1 MKKHFLFLSALA
13 LFLSSC
19 EIFSSLSEKTGA
31 ISIKMPEGS
40 ERIAETYDVNE
51 ITSFT
56 AELYD
61 SGSSP
66 VAKVSSAPGKSI
78 TFESLT
84 PGSYAIVI
92 KAFISEECAGYAEK
106 SGIVVEAGATT
117 YETITLFKNIIK
129 NIESVE
135 IAKESFD
142 KITKNYTVGQTF
154 ALPDN
159 VSIIAHFI
167 HGYEKELEPNDY
179 EIYICNAEKYT
190 EETLVENQPLSENS
204 RFAVIGICTESGN
217 KYSAPVS
224 LVMNAEEPVVTW
236 TIPTVKDNTISF
248 TISASASGEISY
260 IWEKAK
266 TADMAGKTA
275 CTSEI
280 EIASDGTVSLPL
292 KDASGNY
299 IYYLCTVTNKNI
311 VVNGAT
317 TASRQTD
324 VFGGQIVSFDAR
336 YTGEYEVSGQL
347 DNITAFE
354 ITETYA
360 DGYVLN
366 IQSLPV
372 NYKLAYAENLSNP
385 EQLVGNIPLV
395 ITNLAAFDDD
405 GKNLTCTVTVPFK
418 YSFDE
423 DALDFVITA
432 DSKNV
437 EGGTVKIAQYTGT
450 VALSAYNNLPVY
462 RLYDNGI
469 YTDISNTVSYAWYAD
484 EELSTTIENGTIGN
498 LVENVTYYYCVQTI
512 TSNPDE
518 WYVPSAKYQKSITIE
533 TEPWVIEITKG
544 GSQVDGSSL
553 DSGTYTLSCTNSC
566 ANGSKKITFEGK
578 GESVTIEGNSLTI
591 KQQAD
596 NTTATITAYINGQS
610 AATKEY
616 TIPAEGT
623 YIVTFNTDGGSEVSS
638 QTVNYNGTVAIP
650 EEPTKAGYTFA
661 GWYTDAGCTTEY
673 NFATSVTGNITLYA
687 KWTVE
692 VITDWAALS
701 EKLSSAT
708 TDVGDIYVSGSFNV
722 DSAINFSGTVNIIPT
737 GSVTFTRSADC
748 KIFDIASGATLTFA
762 GTDSAPIVFDGNSI
776 SSKNPM
782 IYSSGTLTLEN
793 CTLQNAVNSSTGS
806 CGAVESSG
814 TTNIT
819 NCTFTSNT
827 GSYGGAVQIYSGTVN
842 ISSITCSRNSATS
855 GNDIYNH
862 NGTLNIGGTVS
873 SIDIYMN
880 NSWDAYSP
888 VLVPVKGIT
897 LADETYP
904 INVQMHSCS
913 EGTTVLTNTKMSVSE
928 FATAINCF
936 TLKNDGFVI
945 DSNGKAA
952 TTYTVTFNLNYAGSI
967 NTTQSVTSGNA
978 VSEPEVPT
986 RDGYTFGGWYTDEN
1000 CTAAYN
1006 FSTSVTADII
1016 LYAKWTEETASD
1028 TVYTDFATL
1037 KNAIGAV
1044 AAGSS
1049 GTFYVS
1055 GDIESTSTTIT
1066 VKGDITVVAQ
1076 EKCTITRLSTATGIA
1091 LFTVENGATLK
1102 LGGSESALLTLDG
1115 NKDIC
1120 YATYPLIESAGN
1132 LEIAENCTLQNNN
1145 NTGTSKLGGAIYEY
1159 CTSGE
1164 RPTLTISGGRI
1175 TGNSS
1180 SKGGGA
1186 IYILGGS
1193 SLTVNYVFSGGTIS
1207 SNSTTA
1213 NGGALYVKNASGTLS
1228 GTVFDSNTSTLSSVT
1243 SSSGGGAIYLTGS
1256 TTMTITGGSITN
1268 NTTNAAGGGIFVNS
1282 GTLTIT
1288 GTTVNINGN
1297 SCDTDLSKSACI
1309 YGSFTLNGTDCLST
1323 NNDIINGVLQ

>member
-1 MKKHFLFLSALA
+1 MKKVILFLSVMT

-66 VAKVSSAPGKSI
+66 VTKVSSTPGKSI

-92 KAFISEECAGYAEK
+92 KAFISAECAAYAEK

-135 IAKESFD
+135 IAKESLD

-204 RFAVIGICTESGN
+204 RFAVIGICTESGY

-224 LVMNAEEPVVTW
+224 LLMNAEEPVVSW
-236 TIPTVKDNTISF
+236 TIPTVNDNTISF

-260 IWEKAK
+260 TWEKAK

-324 VFGGQIVSFDAR
+324 IFGGQLKSFIAE
-336 YTGEYEVSGQL
+336 YTGEYEVPGQL
-347 DNITAFE
+347 DDITAFK

-360 DGYVLN
+360 DGSVSI
-366 IQSLPV
+366 IQSLSA
-372 NYKLAYAENLSNP
+372 NYKVSYDKNLSDT
-385 EQLVGNIPLV
+385 ERLVGNIPLV
-395 ITNLAAFDDD
+395 ITNIAALDEA
-405 GKNLTCTVTVPFK
+405 GENLTCTVTVPFK

-533 TEPWVIEITKG
+533 TEPWVIEITKD

-566 ANGSKKITFEGK
+566 ANGSEKITFEGK

-638 QTVNYNGTVAIP
+638 QTVNYNGTVATP

-708 TDVGDIYVSGSFNV
+708 TDVGDIYVSGSFDV

-793 CTLQNAVNSSTGS
+793 CTLQNSNNSSNGS
-806 CGAVESSG
+806 CGALYSSSG

-827 GSYGGAVQIYSGTVN
+827 GIYGGVVQIYSGTVN

-880 NSWDAYSP
+880 NSLDAYSP

-904 INVQMHSCS
+904 INVQMYSCS

-945 DSNGKAA
+945 DSNGKAETEPTEPTEPTGMPVSSFSELKDCLNSYSDNTA
-952 TTYTVTFNLNYAGSI
+952 TANIVISGDIEITETVTIYCNVNINADTAGRTLSRGANFTDALFKI
-967 NTTQSVTSGNA
+967 GTNITGVTVNVGESGGTLTIDGNGNT
-978 VSEPEVPT
+978 
-986 RDGYTFGGWYTDEN
+986 
-1000 CTAAYN
+1000 
-1006 FSTSVTADII
+1006 VTASRSLI
-1016 LYAKWTEETASD
+1016 
-1028 TVYTDFATL
+1028 
-1037 KNAIGAV
+1037 N
-1044 AAGSS
+1044 AGSS
-1049 GTFYVS
+1049 GN
-1055 GDIESTSTTIT
+1055 T
-1066 VKGDITVVAQ
+1066 VKISKNA
-1076 EKCTITRLSTATGIA
+1076 I
-1091 LFTVENGATLK
+1091 
-1102 LGGSESALLTLDG
+1102 
-1115 NKDIC
+1115 
-1120 YATYPLIESAGN
+1120 
-1132 LEIAENCTLQNNN
+1132 LQNNVTSGTHGAAIYANGSTVIIEGGTVQN
-1145 NTGTSKLGGAIYEY
+1145 NDCSAKASSYGGAIYA
-1159 CTSGE
+1159 TNFKMSSGY
-1164 RPTLTISGGRI
+1164 LCGNKSVDAGGVYVLGSANI
-1175 TGNSS
+1175 T
-1180 SKGGGA
+1180 
-1186 IYILGGS
+1186 
-1193 SLTVNYVFSGGTIS
+1193 GGTIS
-1207 SNSTTA
+1207 
-1213 NGGALYVKNASGTLS
+1213 
-1228 GTVFDSNTSTLSSVT
+1228 
-1243 SSSGGGAIYLTGS
+1243 
-1256 TTMTITGGSITN
+1256 N
-1268 NTTNAAGGGIFVNS
+1268 NTYKAP
-1282 GTLTIT
+1282 
-1288 GTTVNINGN
+1288 
-1297 SCDTDLSKSACI
+1297 SCQ
-1309 YGSFTLNGTDCLST
+1309 Y
-1323 NNDIINGVLQ
+1323 

>member
-135 IAKESFD
+135 IAKESLD

-154 ALPDN
+154 ALPEA
-159 VSIIAHFI
+159 VSITARFTS
-167 HGYEKELEPNDY
+167 GYEKELEPDDY
-179 EIYICNAEKYT
+179 EIYICNAEQFAESSLVKDL
-190 EETLVENQPLSENS
+190 TLSAKA
-204 RFAVIGICTESGN
+204 RFAAVGICTESGHK
-217 KYSAPVS
+217 KYSEPVS

-236 TIPTVKDNTISF
+236 TIPTVKDNEISF
-248 TISASASGEISY
+248 KISASASGNISY
-260 IWEKAK
+260 TWQKASTAGMEEK
-266 TADMAGKTA
+266 TE
-275 CTSEI
+275 CEI
-280 EIASDGTVSLPL
+280 KIESDGTVTLPL
-292 KDASGNY
+292 KDDSGGY
-299 IYYLCTVTNKNI
+299 IYYVCTVTNENSS
-311 VVNGAT
+311 VNGT
-317 TASRQTD
+317 KTASIQTD
-324 VFGGQIVSFDAR
+324 VFGGQLKSFIAE
-336 YTGEYEVSGQL
+336 YTGEYEVPGQL
-347 DNITAFE
+347 DDITAFK

-360 DGYVLN
+360 DGSVSI
-366 IQSLPV
+366 IQSLSA
-372 NYKLAYAENLSNP
+372 NYKISYDKNLSDT
-385 EQLVGNIPLV
+385 ERLVGNIPLV
-395 ITNLAAFDDD
+395 ITNIAALDEA
-405 GKNLTCTVTVPFK
+405 GENLTCTVTVPFK

-533 TEPWVIEITKG
+533 TEPWVIETKD

-566 ANGSKKITFEGK
+566 ANGSEKITFEGK

-638 QTVNYNGTVAIP
+638 QTVNYNGTVATP

-762 GTDSAPIVFDGNSI
+762 GTDSAPIVFDGNSK

-897 LADETYP
+897 LAEGTDT
-904 INVQMHSCS
+904 INVTMTTCS
-913 EGTTVLTNTKMSVSE
+913 EGTPVLTKPDSITDDD
-928 FATAINCF
+928 FAAAVKCF
-936 TLKNDGFVI
+936 TLTNDGFVI
-945 DSNGKAA
+945 GSDGKAE
-952 TTYTVTFNLNYAGSI
+952 TEPTEPTVTTISSFSDLTNCLNSYSDSTATANI
-967 NTTQSVTSGNA
+967 VISGNIEITETVTIKCNVNINA
-978 VSEPEVPT
+978 DATGRTLSRGASFTDALFKIGTDVT
-986 RDGYTFGGWYTDEN
+986 RVTVNVGESGGTLTIDGKGDK
-1000 CTAAYN
+1000 
-1006 FSTSVTADII
+1006 VTA
-1016 LYAKWTEETASD
+1016 LYSLINAGNGGN
-1028 TVYTDFATL
+1028 TVKIS
-1037 KNAIGAV
+1037 KNAI
-1044 AAGSS
+1044 
-1049 GTFYVS
+1049 
-1055 GDIESTSTTIT
+1055 
-1066 VKGDITVVAQ
+1066 
-1076 EKCTITRLSTATGIA
+1076 
-1091 LFTVENGATLK
+1091 
-1102 LGGSESALLTLDG
+1102 
-1115 NKDIC
+1115 
-1120 YATYPLIESAGN
+1120 
-1132 LEIAENCTLQNNN
+1132 LQNNVTSRTNGAAIYADGSTVIIEGGTVQN
-1145 NTGTSKLGGAIYEY
+1145 NDCSAKSDYYGGAIYATNFEMS
-1159 CTSGE
+1159 SGNLYGNKSVNAGGVYVLGSAKI
-1164 RPTLTISGGRI
+1164 TGGTISNNTASNYGGGI
-1175 TGNSS
+1175 YLVGVTNSS
-1180 SKGGGA
+1180 ISGVTFESNTGTTRGGA
-1186 IYILGGS
+1186 IYISGTSTVDITDCTFTDNVSNNGKAFAFE
-1193 SLTVNYVFSGGTIS
+1193 LTGGTTSI
-1207 SNSTTA
+1207 
-1213 NGGALYVKNASGTLS
+1213 GGKIN
-1228 GTVFDSNTSTLSSVT
+1228 
-1243 SSSGGGAIYLTGS
+1243 
-1256 TTMTITGGSITN
+1256 ITN
-1268 NTTNAAGGGIFVNS
+1268 DD
-1282 GTLTIT
+1282 
-1288 GTTVNINGN
+1288 NIV
-1297 SCDTDLSKSACI
+1297 I
-1309 YGSFTLNGTDCLST
+1309 YGSNGILNISKSLEITNRIPLTISIVTSGHQYITASEGITLSDEIAKFSLQNAGCTLTDAGSVVKNT
-1323 NNDIINGVLQ
+1323 E

>member
-1 MKKHFLFLSALA
+1 MKKVILFLSVMT

-66 VAKVSSAPGKSI
+66 VTKVSSTPGKSI

-92 KAFISEECAGYAEK
+92 KAFISAECAAYAEK

-135 IAKESFD
+135 IAKESLD

-204 RFAVIGICTESGN
+204 RFAVIGICTESGY

-224 LVMNAEEPVVTW
+224 LLMNAEEPVVSW

-260 IWEKAK
+260 TWEKAK

-324 VFGGQIVSFDAR
+324 VFGGQLKSFIAE
-336 YTGEYEVSGQL
+336 YTGEYEVPGQL
-347 DNITAFE
+347 DDITAFK

-360 DGYVLN
+360 DGSVSI
-366 IQSLPV
+366 IQSLSA
-372 NYKLAYAENLSNP
+372 NYKVSYDKNLSDT
-385 EQLVGNIPLV
+385 ERLVGNIPLV
-395 ITNLAAFDDD
+395 ITNIAALDEA
-405 GKNLTCTVTVPFK
+405 GENLTCTVTVPFK

-533 TEPWVIEITKG
+533 TEPWVIEITKD

-566 ANGSKKITFEGK
+566 ANGSEKITFEGK

-596 NTTATITAYINGQS
+596 NTIATITAYINGQS

-638 QTVNYNGTVAIP
+638 QTVNYNGTVATP

-708 TDVGDIYVSGSFNV
+708 TDVGDIYVSGSFDV

-793 CTLQNAVNSSTGS
+793 CTLQNSNNSSNGS
-806 CGAVESSG
+806 CGALYSSSG

-827 GSYGGAVQIYSGTVN
+827 GIYGGVVQIYSGTVN

-880 NSWDAYSP
+880 NSLDAYSP

-904 INVQMHSCS
+904 INVQMYSCS

-945 DSNGKAA
+945 DSNGKAETEPTEPTGMPVSSFSELKDCLNSYSDNTA
-952 TTYTVTFNLNYAGSI
+952 TANIVISGDIEITETVTIYCNVNINADTAGRTLSRGANFTDALFKI
-967 NTTQSVTSGNA
+967 GTNITGVTVNVGESGGTLTIDGNGNT
-978 VSEPEVPT
+978 
-986 RDGYTFGGWYTDEN
+986 
-1000 CTAAYN
+1000 
-1006 FSTSVTADII
+1006 VTASRSLI
-1016 LYAKWTEETASD
+1016 
-1028 TVYTDFATL
+1028 
-1037 KNAIGAV
+1037 N
-1044 AAGSS
+1044 AGSS
-1049 GTFYVS
+1049 GN
-1055 GDIESTSTTIT
+1055 T
-1066 VKGDITVVAQ
+1066 VKISKNA
-1076 EKCTITRLSTATGIA
+1076 I
-1091 LFTVENGATLK
+1091 
-1102 LGGSESALLTLDG
+1102 
-1115 NKDIC
+1115 
-1120 YATYPLIESAGN
+1120 
-1132 LEIAENCTLQNNN
+1132 LQNNVTSGTHGAAIYANGSTVIIEGGTVQN
-1145 NTGTSKLGGAIYEY
+1145 NDCSAKASSYGGAIYA
-1159 CTSGE
+1159 TNFKMSSGYLCGNKSVDAGGVYVLGSANI
-1164 RPTLTISGGRI
+1164 TGGTISNNTASNYGGGI
-1175 TGNSS
+1175 YLVNVTNSS
-1180 SKGGGA
+1180 ISGVTFESNTGTTRGGA
-1186 IYILGGS
+1186 IYIAGTSTVDITDCTFTNNVSNNGKAFAFE
-1193 SLTVNYVFSGGTIS
+1193 LTGGTTSIGGKINITNDNIVIYNSDGILNIS
-1207 SNSTTA
+1207 KSLEITNPIPLTIFTVTSGHQYITA
-1213 NGGALYVKNASGTLS
+1213 SEGITLS
-1228 GTVFDSNTSTLSSVT
+1228 NEISKFSLQNEG
-1243 SSSGGGAIYLTGS
+1243 Y
-1256 TTMTITGGSITN
+1256 
-1268 NTTNAAGGGIFVNS
+1268 
-1282 GTLTIT
+1282 TLTKT
-1288 GTTVNINGN
+1288 GV
-1297 SCDTDLSKSACI
+1297 
-1309 YGSFTLNGTDCLST
+1309 
-1323 NNDIINGVLQ
+1323 VQ

>member
-135 IAKESFD
+135 IAKESLD

-154 ALPDN
+154 ALPEA
-159 VSIIAHFI
+159 VSITARFTS
-167 HGYEKELEPNDY
+167 GYEKELEPDDY
-179 EIYICNAEKYT
+179 EIYICNAEQFAESSLVKDL
-190 EETLVENQPLSENS
+190 TLSAKA
-204 RFAVIGICTESGN
+204 RFAAVGICTESGHK
-217 KYSAPVS
+217 KYSEPVS

-236 TIPTVKDNTISF
+236 TIPTVKDNEISF
-248 TISASASGEISY
+248 KISASASGNISY
-260 IWEKAK
+260 TWQKASTAGMEEK
-266 TADMAGKTA
+266 TE
-275 CTSEI
+275 CEI
-280 EIASDGTVSLPL
+280 KIESDGTVTLPL
-292 KDASGNY
+292 KDDSGGY
-299 IYYLCTVTNKNI
+299 IYYVCTVTNENSS
-311 VVNGAT
+311 VNGT
-317 TASRQTD
+317 KTASIQTD
-324 VFGGQIVSFDAR
+324 VFGGQLKSFIAE
-336 YTGEYEVSGQL
+336 YTGEYEVPGQL
-347 DNITAFE
+347 DDITAFK

-360 DGYVLN
+360 DGSVSI
-366 IQSLPV
+366 IQSLSA
-372 NYKLAYAENLSNP
+372 NYKISYDKNLSDT
-385 EQLVGNIPLV
+385 ERLVGNIPLV
-395 ITNLAAFDDD
+395 ITNIAALDEA
-405 GKNLTCTVTVPFK
+405 GENLTCTVTVPFK

-533 TEPWVIEITKG
+533 TEPWVIETKD

-566 ANGSKKITFEGK
+566 ANGSEKITFEGK

-638 QTVNYNGTVAIP
+638 QTVNYNGTVATP

-762 GTDSAPIVFDGNSI
+762 GTDSAPIVFDGNSK

>member
-1 MKKHFLFLSALA
+1 MT
-13 LFLSSC
+13 
-19 EIFSSLSEKTGA
+19 E
-31 ISIKMPEGS
+31 
-40 ERIAETYDVNE
+40 
-51 ITSFT
+51 
-56 AELYD
+56 
-61 SGSSP
+61 
-66 VAKVSSAPGKSI
+66 SI
-78 TFESLT
+78 TL
-84 PGSYAIVI
+84 YA
-92 KAFISEECAGYAEK
+92 KW
-106 SGIVVEAGATT
+106 
-117 YETITLFKNIIK
+117 
-129 NIESVE
+129 
-135 IAKESFD
+135 
-142 KITKNYTVGQTF
+142 TV
-154 ALPDN
+154 N
-159 VSIIAHFI
+159 
-167 HGYEKELEPNDY
+167 
-179 EIYICNAEKYT
+179 
-190 EETLVENQPLSENS
+190 
-204 RFAVIGICTESGN
+204 
-217 KYSAPVS
+217 
-224 LVMNAEEPVVTW
+224 
-236 TIPTVKDNTISF
+236 
-248 TISASASGEISY
+248 
-260 IWEKAK
+260 
-266 TADMAGKTA
+266 
-275 CTSEI
+275 
-280 EIASDGTVSLPL
+280 
-292 KDASGNY
+292 
-299 IYYLCTVTNKNI
+299 
-311 VVNGAT
+311 
-317 TASRQTD
+317 
-324 VFGGQIVSFDAR
+324 
-336 YTGEYEVSGQL
+336 
-347 DNITAFE
+347 
-354 ITETYA
+354 
-360 DGYVLN
+360 
-366 IQSLPV
+366 
-372 NYKLAYAENLSNP
+372 
-385 EQLVGNIPLV
+385 
-395 ITNLAAFDDD
+395 
-405 GKNLTCTVTVPFK
+405 
-418 YSFDE
+418 
-423 DALDFVITA
+423 
-432 DSKNV
+432 
-437 EGGTVKIAQYTGT
+437 
-450 VALSAYNNLPVY
+450 
-462 RLYDNGI
+462 
-469 YTDISNTVSYAWYAD
+469 
-484 EELSTTIENGTIGN
+484 
-498 LVENVTYYYCVQTI
+498 
-512 TSNPDE
+512 
-518 WYVPSAKYQKSITIE
+518 
-533 TEPWVIEITKG
+533 
-544 GSQVDGSSL
+544 
-553 DSGTYTLSCTNSC
+553 TYT
-566 ANGSKKITFEGK
+566 
-578 GESVTIEGNSLTI
+578 
-591 KQQAD
+591 
-596 NTTATITAYINGQS
+596 
-610 AATKEY
+610 
-616 TIPAEGT
+616 
-623 YIVTFNTDGGSEVSS
+623 VTFNTDGGSAVDS
-638 QTVNYNGTVAIP
+638 QTVNYNSTATTP
-650 EEPTKAGYTFA
+650 TAPTKTGYTFA
-661 GWYTDAGCTTEY
+661 GWYTDAGCTNSYDFLTAVTE
-673 NFATSVTGNITLYA
+673 NITLYA

>member
-1 MKKHFLFLSALA
+1 MKKVILFLSVMT

-204 RFAVIGICTESGN
+204 RFAVIGICTESGY

-236 TIPTVKDNTISF
+236 KNLAVKDNAISF
-248 TISASASGEISY
+248 ELSATASGDVSY
-260 IWEKAK
+260 TWQKSN
-266 TADMAGKTA
+266 TADMAEKTD
-275 CTSEI
+275 CEI
-280 EIASDGTVSLPL
+280 EISSDGTVTLPL
-292 KDASGNY
+292 TDNGAY
-299 IYYLCTVTNKNI
+299 VYYVCTVTNTNKD
-311 VVNGAT
+311 VNGT
-317 TASRQTD
+317 KTASKQTD
-324 VFGGQIVSFDAR
+324 VFGGELKSFTAK
-336 YTGEYEVSGQL
+336 YTGKYETPGQL
-347 DNITAFE
+347 EYITAFE

-360 DGYVLN
+360 DDSVLN

>member
-1 MKKHFLFLSALA
+1 M
-13 LFLSSC
+13 
-19 EIFSSLSEKTGA
+19 
-31 ISIKMPEGS
+31 
-40 ERIAETYDVNE
+40 
-51 ITSFT
+51 
-56 AELYD
+56 
-61 SGSSP
+61 
-66 VAKVSSAPGKSI
+66 
-78 TFESLT
+78 
-84 PGSYAIVI
+84 
-92 KAFISEECAGYAEK
+92 
-106 SGIVVEAGATT
+106 
-117 YETITLFKNIIK
+117 
-129 NIESVE
+129 
-135 IAKESFD
+135 
-142 KITKNYTVGQTF
+142 
-154 ALPDN
+154 
-159 VSIIAHFI
+159 
-167 HGYEKELEPNDY
+167 
-179 EIYICNAEKYT
+179 
-190 EETLVENQPLSENS
+190 
-204 RFAVIGICTESGN
+204 
-217 KYSAPVS
+217 
-224 LVMNAEEPVVTW
+224 
-236 TIPTVKDNTISF
+236 
-248 TISASASGEISY
+248 
-260 IWEKAK
+260 
-266 TADMAGKTA
+266 
-275 CTSEI
+275 
-280 EIASDGTVSLPL
+280 
-292 KDASGNY
+292 
-299 IYYLCTVTNKNI
+299 
-311 VVNGAT
+311 NGAT

-324 VFGGQIVSFDAR
+324 VFGGQLKSFIAE
-336 YTGEYEVSGQL
+336 YTGEYEVPGQL
-347 DNITAFE
+347 DDITAFK

-360 DGYVLN
+360 DGSVSI
-366 IQSLPV
+366 IQSLSA
-372 NYKLAYAENLSNP
+372 NYKVSYDKNLSDT
-385 EQLVGNIPLV
+385 ERLVGNIPLV
-395 ITNLAAFDDD
+395 ITNIAALDEA
-405 GKNLTCTVTVPFK
+405 GENLTCTVTVPFK

-533 TEPWVIEITKG
+533 TEPWVIEITKD

-566 ANGSKKITFEGK
+566 ANGSEKITFEGK

-638 QTVNYNGTVAIP
+638 QTVNYNGTVATP

-708 TDVGDIYVSGSFNV
+708 TDVGDIYVSGSFDV

-793 CTLQNAVNSSTGS
+793 CTLQNSNNSSNGS
-806 CGAVESSG
+806 CGALYSSSG

-827 GSYGGAVQIYSGTVN
+827 GIYGGVVQIYSGTVN

-880 NSWDAYSP
+880 NSLDAYSP

-904 INVQMHSCS
+904 INVQMYSCS

-945 DSNGKAA
+945 DSNGKAETEPTEPTEPTGMPVSSFSELKDCLNSYSDNTA
-952 TTYTVTFNLNYAGSI
+952 TANIVISGDIEITETVTIYCNVNINADTAGRTLSRGANFTDALFKI
-967 NTTQSVTSGNA
+967 GTNITGVTVNVGESGGTLTIDGNGNT
-978 VSEPEVPT
+978 
-986 RDGYTFGGWYTDEN
+986 
-1000 CTAAYN
+1000 
-1006 FSTSVTADII
+1006 VTASRSLI
-1016 LYAKWTEETASD
+1016 
-1028 TVYTDFATL
+1028 
-1037 KNAIGAV
+1037 N
-1044 AAGSS
+1044 AGSS
-1049 GTFYVS
+1049 GN
-1055 GDIESTSTTIT
+1055 T
-1066 VKGDITVVAQ
+1066 VKISKNA
-1076 EKCTITRLSTATGIA
+1076 I
-1091 LFTVENGATLK
+1091 
-1102 LGGSESALLTLDG
+1102 
-1115 NKDIC
+1115 
-1120 YATYPLIESAGN
+1120 
-1132 LEIAENCTLQNNN
+1132 LQNNVTSGTHGAAIYANGSTVIIEGGTVQN
-1145 NTGTSKLGGAIYEY
+1145 NDCSAKASSYGGAIYA
-1159 CTSGE
+1159 TNFKMSSGY
-1164 RPTLTISGGRI
+1164 LCGNKSVDAGGVYVLGSANI
-1175 TGNSS
+1175 T
-1180 SKGGGA
+1180 
-1186 IYILGGS
+1186 
-1193 SLTVNYVFSGGTIS
+1193 GGTIS
-1207 SNSTTA
+1207 NIISLRFRH
-1213 NGGALYVKNASGTLS
+1213 GGEK
-1228 GTVFDSNTSTLSSVT
+1228 
-1243 SSSGGGAIYLTGS
+1243 
-1256 TTMTITGGSITN
+1256 ITN
-1268 NTTNAAGGGIFVNS
+1268 
-1282 GTLTIT
+1282 L
-1288 GTTVNINGN
+1288 
-1297 SCDTDLSKSACI
+1297 C
-1309 YGSFTLNGTDCLST
+1309 
-1323 NNDIINGVLQ
+1323 

>member
-1 MKKHFLFLSALA
+1 MKKVILFLSVMT

-66 VAKVSSAPGKSI
+66 VTKVSSTPGKSI

-92 KAFISEECAGYAEK
+92 KAFISAECAAYAEK

-135 IAKESFD
+135 IAKESLD

-204 RFAVIGICTESGN
+204 RFAVIGICTESGY

-224 LVMNAEEPVVTW
+224 LLMNAEEPVVSW

-260 IWEKAK
+260 TWEKAK

-292 KDASGNY
+292 KDTSGNY

-324 VFGGQIVSFDAR
+324 VFGGQLKSFIAE
-336 YTGEYEVSGQL
+336 YTGEYEVPGQL
-347 DNITAFE
+347 DDITAFK

-360 DGYVLN
+360 DGSVSI
-366 IQSLPV
+366 IQSLSA
-372 NYKLAYAENLSNP
+372 NYKVSYDKNLSDT
-385 EQLVGNIPLV
+385 ERLVGNIPLV
-395 ITNLAAFDDD
+395 ITNIAALDEA
-405 GKNLTCTVTVPFK
+405 GENLTCTVTVPFK

-518 WYVPSAKYQKSITIE
+518 RYVPSAKYQKSITIE
-533 TEPWVIEITKG
+533 TEPWVIEITKD

-566 ANGSKKITFEGK
+566 ANGSEKITFEGK

-638 QTVNYNGTVAIP
+638 QTVNYNGTVATP

-708 TDVGDIYVSGSFNV
+708 TDVGDIYVSGSFDV

-793 CTLQNAVNSSTGS
+793 CTLQNSNNSSNGS
-806 CGAVESSG
+806 CGALYSSSG

-827 GSYGGAVQIYSGTVN
+827 GIYGGAVQIYSGTVN

-880 NSWDAYSP
+880 NSLDAYSP

-904 INVQMHSCS
+904 INVQMYSCS

-945 DSNGKAA
+945 DSNGKAETEPTEPTEPTGMPVSSFSELKDCLNSYSDNTA
-952 TTYTVTFNLNYAGSI
+952 TANIVISGDIEITETVTIYCNVNINADTAGRTLSRGANFTDALFKI
-967 NTTQSVTSGNA
+967 GTNITGVTVNVGESGGTLTIDGNGNT
-978 VSEPEVPT
+978 
-986 RDGYTFGGWYTDEN
+986 
-1000 CTAAYN
+1000 
-1006 FSTSVTADII
+1006 VTASRSLI
-1016 LYAKWTEETASD
+1016 
-1028 TVYTDFATL
+1028 
-1037 KNAIGAV
+1037 N
-1044 AAGSS
+1044 AGSS
-1049 GTFYVS
+1049 GN
-1055 GDIESTSTTIT
+1055 T
-1066 VKGDITVVAQ
+1066 VKISKNA
-1076 EKCTITRLSTATGIA
+1076 I
-1091 LFTVENGATLK
+1091 
-1102 LGGSESALLTLDG
+1102 
-1115 NKDIC
+1115 
-1120 YATYPLIESAGN
+1120 
-1132 LEIAENCTLQNNN
+1132 LQNNVTSGTHGAAIYANGSTVIIEGGTVQN
-1145 NTGTSKLGGAIYEY
+1145 NDCSAKASSYGGAIYA
-1159 CTSGE
+1159 TNFKMSSGYLCGNKSVDAGGVYVLGSANI
-1164 RPTLTISGGRI
+1164 TGGTISNNASNYGGGI
-1175 TGNSS
+1175 YLVNVTNSS
-1180 SKGGGA
+1180 ISGVTFESNTGTTRGGA
-1186 IYILGGS
+1186 IYIAGTSTVDITDCTFTNNVSNNGKAFAFE
-1193 SLTVNYVFSGGTIS
+1193 LTGGTTSIGGKINITNDNIVIYNSDGILNIS
-1207 SNSTTA
+1207 KSLEITNPIPLTIFTVTSGHQYITA
-1213 NGGALYVKNASGTLS
+1213 SEGITLS
-1228 GTVFDSNTSTLSSVT
+1228 NEISKFSLQNEG
-1243 SSSGGGAIYLTGS
+1243 Y
-1256 TTMTITGGSITN
+1256 
-1268 NTTNAAGGGIFVNS
+1268 
-1282 GTLTIT
+1282 TLTKT
-1288 GTTVNINGN
+1288 GV
-1297 SCDTDLSKSACI
+1297 
-1309 YGSFTLNGTDCLST
+1309 
-1323 NNDIINGVLQ
+1323 VQ

>member
-92 KAFISEECAGYAEK
+92 KAFKSTECAAYAEK

-117 YETITLFKNIIK
+117 YETVTLFKNVIK

-135 IAKESFD
+135 IAKESLD

-154 ALPDN
+154 ALPEA
-159 VSIIAHFI
+159 VSITARFTS
-167 HGYEKELEPNDY
+167 GYEKELEPDDY
-179 EIYICNAEKYT
+179 EIYICNAEQFAESSLVKDL
-190 EETLVENQPLSENS
+190 TLSAKA
-204 RFAVIGICTESGN
+204 RFAAVGICTESGHK
-217 KYSAPVS
+217 KYSEPVS

-236 TIPTVKDNTISF
+236 TIPVVKDNEISF
-248 TISASASGEISY
+248 KISASASGNISY
-260 IWEKAK
+260 TWQKASTAGMEEK
-266 TADMAGKTA
+266 TE
-275 CTSEI
+275 CEI
-280 EIASDGTVSLPL
+280 KIESDGTVTLPL
-292 KDASGNY
+292 KDDSGGY
-299 IYYLCTVTNKNI
+299 IYYVCTVTNENSS
-311 VVNGAT
+311 VNGT
-317 TASRQTD
+317 KTASIQTD
-324 VFGGQIVSFDAR
+324 VFGGQLKSFIAE
-336 YTGEYEVSGQL
+336 YTGEYEVPGQL
-347 DNITAFE
+347 DDITAFK

-360 DGYVLN
+360 DGSVSI
-366 IQSLPV
+366 IQSLSA
-372 NYKLAYAENLSNP
+372 NYKVSYDKNLSDT
-385 EQLVGNIPLV
+385 ERLVGNIPLV
-395 ITNLAAFDDD
+395 ITNIAALDEA
-405 GKNLTCTVTVPFK
+405 GENLTCTVTVPFK

-533 TEPWVIEITKG
+533 TEPWVIEITK
-544 GSQVDGSSL
+544 DG
-553 DSGTYTLSCTNSC
+553 SGTYTLSCTNSC
-566 ANGSKKITFEGK
+566 ANGSEKITFEGK

-638 QTVNYNGTVAIP
+638 QTVNYNGTVATP

-692 VITDWAALS
+692 VITDWTTLS
-701 EKLSSAT
+701 AKLNNVKD
-708 TDVGDIYVSGSFNV
+708 DVGNVYVSGDFEIASTI
-722 DSAINFSGTVNIIPT
+722 SFSGTAKIIPT
-737 GSVTFTRSADC
+737 GSVTFTRSADY

-819 NCTFTSNT
+819 NCTFTSNSA
-827 GSYGGAVQIYSGTVN
+827 SYGGAIQIYSGTVN

-855 GNDIYNH
+855 GNDIYNY

-880 NSWDAYSP
+880 NSLDAYSP

-897 LADETYP
+897 LANETDT
-904 INVQMHSCS
+904 INIEMYECS
-913 EGTTVLTNTKMSVSE
+913 AETTVLTQSDGMTTSD
-928 FATAINCF
+928 FAAAINCF
-936 TLKNDGFVI
+936 TLTNNGFVI
-945 DSNGKAA
+945 GSDGKAETEPTEPTEPTA
-952 TTYTVTFNLNYAGSI
+952 TTVSSFSELTTCLTSYSDSKATANIVISKDIEITGTVTIYCNVNINADATGRTLSRGANFTDALFQIGTDVTGVTVNVGGSDGTLTIDGKGNTVKASFSLINAGSGG
-967 NTTQSVTSGNA
+967 NTVKIS
-978 VSEPEVPT
+978 
-986 RDGYTFGGWYTDEN
+986 
-1000 CTAAYN
+1000 
-1006 FSTSVTADII
+1006 
-1016 LYAKWTEETASD
+1016 
-1028 TVYTDFATL
+1028 
-1037 KNAIGAV
+1037 KNAI
-1044 AAGSS
+1044 
-1049 GTFYVS
+1049 
-1055 GDIESTSTTIT
+1055 
-1066 VKGDITVVAQ
+1066 
-1076 EKCTITRLSTATGIA
+1076 
-1091 LFTVENGATLK
+1091 
-1102 LGGSESALLTLDG
+1102 
-1115 NKDIC
+1115 
-1120 YATYPLIESAGN
+1120 
-1132 LEIAENCTLQNNN
+1132 LQNNVTSRTHGAAIYADGSTVIIEGGTVQN
-1145 NTGTSKLGGAIYEY
+1145 NDCSAKSKSYGGAIYATNFEMS
-1159 CTSGE
+1159 SGSISGNNSVSAGGVYVLGYANI
-1164 RPTLTISGGRI
+1164 TGGTISNNTASEYGGGI
-1175 TGNSS
+1175 YLVGVTNSS
-1180 SKGGGA
+1180 ISGVTFERNTGTTRGGA
-1186 IYILGGS
+1186 IYIAGTSTVDITDCTFTDNVSNNGKAFAFT
-1193 SLTVNYVFSGGTIS
+1193 LTGGTTSIGGKINITNDDNIVIYNSDGILNIS
-1207 SNSTTA
+1207 KSLEITKQIPLTIYTVTSGHQYITA
-1213 NGGALYVKNASGTLS
+1213 SDGITLS
-1228 GTVFDSNTSTLSSVT
+1228 GEISKFSLQNE
-1243 SSSGGGAIYLTGS
+1243 GY
-1256 TTMTITGGSITN
+1256 
-1268 NTTNAAGGGIFVNS
+1268 
-1282 GTLTIT
+1282 TLTD
-1288 GTTVNINGN
+1288 G
-1297 SCDTDLSKSACI
+1297 
-1309 YGSFTLNGTDCLST
+1309 
-1323 NNDIINGVLQ
+1323 GVLQTN

>member
-78 TFESLT
+78 TLESLT

-92 KAFISEECAGYAEK
+92 KAFKSTECAAYAEK

-117 YETITLFKNIIK
+117 YETVTLFKNIIK

-135 IAKESFD
+135 IAKESLD

-204 RFAVIGICTESGN
+204 RFAVIGICTESGYK
-217 KYSAPVS
+217 KYSEPVS

-236 TIPTVKDNTISF
+236 TIPVVKDNEISF
-248 TISASASGEISY
+248 KISASASGEISY

-280 EIASDGTVSLPL
+280 NMAEDGTVALPL
-292 KDASGNY
+292 KDESGAY
-299 IYYLCTVTNKNI
+299 VYYVCTVTNTNSA
-311 VVNGAT
+311 VNGTT
-317 TASRQTD
+317 TASRQTA
-324 VFGGQIVSFDAR
+324 VFSSQM
-336 YTGEYEVSGQL
+336 
-347 DNITAFE
+347 
-354 ITETYA
+354 
-360 DGYVLN
+360 
-366 IQSLPV
+366 
-372 NYKLAYAENLSNP
+372 ENF
-385 EQLVGNIPLV
+385 
-395 ITNLAAFDDD
+395 T
-405 GKNLTCTVTVPFK
+405 
-418 YSFDE
+418 
-423 DALDFVITA
+423 
-432 DSKNV
+432 
-437 EGGTVKIAQYTGT
+437 
-450 VALSAYNNLPVY
+450 
-462 RLYDNGI
+462 
-469 YTDISNTVSYAWYAD
+469 
-484 EELSTTIENGTIGN
+484 
-498 LVENVTYYYCVQTI
+498 
-512 TSNPDE
+512 
-518 WYVPSAKYQKSITIE
+518 
-533 TEPWVIEITKG
+533 
-544 GSQVDGSSL
+544 
-553 DSGTYTLSCTNSC
+553 
-566 ANGSKKITFEGK
+566 
-578 GESVTIEGNSLTI
+578 
-591 KQQAD
+591 
-596 NTTATITAYINGQS
+596 
-610 AATKEY
+610 
-616 TIPAEGT
+616 
-623 YIVTFNTDGGSEVSS
+623 VTFNLNYDGSTNTTQDVASGSAVEKP
-638 QTVNYNGTVAIP
+638 QP
-650 EEPTKAGYTFA
+650 PTRDGYIFG
-661 GWYTDAGCTTEY
+661 GWYTDTDCTNEY
-673 NFATSVTGNITLYA
+673 DFAIGVTADIILYAKWTAEVITYTVTFNLNYDGSTDTTQSVTSGNAVSTPEVPTRDGYAFVGWYTDTDCTNEYDFLTGVTGNITLYA

-692 VITDWAALS
+692 VITTWEALS
-701 EKLSSAT
+701 NKLNGVR
-708 TDVGDIYVSGSFNV
+708 TDVGDIYVSGSFDV
-722 DSAINFSGTVNIIPT
+722 DSAISFSGTAKIIPT
-737 GSVTFTRSADC
+737 GSVTFTRSADY

-827 GSYGGAVQIYSGTVN
+827 GIYGGAVQIYSGTVN

-880 NSWDAYSP
+880 NSIDAYSP
-888 VLVPVKGIT
+888 VLVPAQGIT
-897 LADETYP
+897 LASGTDP
-904 INVQMHSCS
+904 INVKMYSCS
-913 EGTTVLTNTKMSVSE
+913 EGTTVLTKSDSISDE
-928 FATAINCF
+928 DFANAVKCF
-936 TLKNDGFVI
+936 TLRNEGFGI
-945 DSNGKAA
+945 ADDGKAA
-952 TTYTVTFNLNYAGSI
+952 TTYTVTFNLNYDGSTD
-967 NTTQSVTSGNA
+967 TTQSVTSGNA

-986 RDGYTFGGWYTDEN
+986 RDGYAFVGWYKEAE
-1000 CTAAYN
+1000 CTNEYN

-1055 GDIESTSTTIT
+1055 GGIESTSTTIT

-1102 LGGSESALLTLDG
+1102 LGGSESASLTLDG
-1115 NKDIC
+1115 NKANCD
-1120 YATYPLIESAGN
+1120 ATYPLIESAGN

-1159 CTSGE
+1159 CTSGKT
-1164 RPTLTISGGRI
+1164 PTLTISGGTI

-1180 SKGGGA
+1180 SSGGGA
-1186 IYILGGS
+1186 IYILGGTS
-1193 SLTVNYVFSGGTIS
+1193 FYINYVFSGGTIS
-1207 SNSTTA
+1207 NNSASA
-1213 NGGALYVKNASGTLS
+1213 NGGALYIKYASGTLS
-1228 GTVFDSNTSTLSSVT
+1228 GTVFDRNTSNPSST
-1243 SSSGGGAIYLTGS
+1243 SSTGGGAIYFTASKGS
-1256 TTMTITGGSITN
+1256 MTITGGSITN
-1268 NTTNAAGGGIFVNS
+1268 NTSSTAGGGIYVNT
-1282 GTLTIT
+1282 GTLAIT
-1288 GTTVNINGN
+1288 GNTVNIRDN
-1297 SCDTDLSKSACI
+1297 SCDTNLSNSACI

>member
-92 KAFISEECAGYAEK
+92 KAFKSTECAAYAEK

-135 IAKESFD
+135 IAKESLD

-204 RFAVIGICTESGN
+204 RFAAVGICTESGY

-236 TIPTVKDNTISF
+236 TIPAVKDNAISF
-248 TISASASGEISY
+248 KLSATASGEISY

-280 EIASDGTVSLPL
+280 NMAEDGTVALPL
-292 KDASGNY
+292 KDESGAY
-299 IYYLCTVTNKNI
+299 VYYVCTVTNTNSA
-311 VVNGAT
+311 VNGTT
-317 TASRQTD
+317 TASRQTA
-324 VFGGQIVSFDAR
+324 VFSSQM
-336 YTGEYEVSGQL
+336 
-347 DNITAFE
+347 
-354 ITETYA
+354 
-360 DGYVLN
+360 
-366 IQSLPV
+366 
-372 NYKLAYAENLSNP
+372 ENF
-385 EQLVGNIPLV
+385 
-395 ITNLAAFDDD
+395 T
-405 GKNLTCTVTVPFK
+405 
-418 YSFDE
+418 
-423 DALDFVITA
+423 
-432 DSKNV
+432 
-437 EGGTVKIAQYTGT
+437 
-450 VALSAYNNLPVY
+450 
-462 RLYDNGI
+462 
-469 YTDISNTVSYAWYAD
+469 
-484 EELSTTIENGTIGN
+484 
-498 LVENVTYYYCVQTI
+498 
-512 TSNPDE
+512 
-518 WYVPSAKYQKSITIE
+518 
-533 TEPWVIEITKG
+533 
-544 GSQVDGSSL
+544 
-553 DSGTYTLSCTNSC
+553 
-566 ANGSKKITFEGK
+566 
-578 GESVTIEGNSLTI
+578 
-591 KQQAD
+591 
-596 NTTATITAYINGQS
+596 
-610 AATKEY
+610 
-616 TIPAEGT
+616 
-623 YIVTFNTDGGSEVSS
+623 VTFNLNYDGSTNTTQDVASGSAVEKP
-638 QTVNYNGTVAIP
+638 QP
-650 EEPTKAGYTFA
+650 PTRDGYIFG
-661 GWYTDAGCTTEY
+661 GWYTDTDCTNEY
-673 NFATSVTGNITLYA
+673 DFLTGVTGNITLYA

-692 VITDWAALS
+692 VITTWEALS
-701 EKLSSAT
+701 NKLNGVR
-708 TDVGDIYVSGSFNV
+708 TDVGDIYVSGSFDV
-722 DSAINFSGTVNIIPT
+722 DSAISFSGTAKIIPT
-737 GSVTFTRSADC
+737 GSVTFTRSADY

-827 GSYGGAVQIYSGTVN
+827 GIYGGAVQIYSGTVN

-880 NSWDAYSP
+880 NSIDAYSP
-888 VLVPVKGIT
+888 VLVPAQGIT
-897 LADETYP
+897 LASGTDP
-904 INVQMHSCS
+904 INVKMYSCS
-913 EGTTVLTNTKMSVSE
+913 EGTTVLTKSDSISDE
-928 FATAINCF
+928 DFANAVKCF
-936 TLKNDGFVI
+936 TLRNEGFGI
-945 DSNGKAA
+945 ADDGKAA
-952 TTYTVTFNLNYAGSI
+952 TTYTVTFNLNYDGSTD
-967 NTTQSVTSGNA
+967 TTQSVTSGNA

-986 RDGYTFGGWYTDEN
+986 RDGYAFVGWYKEAE
-1000 CTAAYN
+1000 CTNEYN

-1037 KNAIGAV
+1037 KNVIGAV

-1055 GDIESTSTTIT
+1055 GGIESTSTTIT

-1102 LGGSESALLTLDG
+1102 LGGSESASLTLDG
-1115 NKDIC
+1115 NKANCD
-1120 YATYPLIESAGN
+1120 ATYPLIESAGN

-1159 CTSGE
+1159 CTSGKT
-1164 RPTLTISGGRI
+1164 PTLTISGGTI

-1180 SKGGGA
+1180 SSGGGA
-1186 IYILGGS
+1186 IYILGGTS
-1193 SLTVNYVFSGGTIS
+1193 FYINYVFSGGTIS
-1207 SNSTTA
+1207 NNSASA
-1213 NGGALYVKNASGTLS
+1213 NGGALYIKYASGTLS
-1228 GTVFDSNTSTLSSVT
+1228 GTVFDRNTSNPSST
-1243 SSSGGGAIYLTGS
+1243 SSTGGGAIYFTASKGS
-1256 TTMTITGGSITN
+1256 MTITGGSITN
-1268 NTTNAAGGGIFVNS
+1268 NTSSTAGGGIYVNT
-1282 GTLTIT
+1282 GTLAIT
-1288 GTTVNINGN
+1288 GNTVNIRDN
-1297 SCDTDLSKSACI
+1297 SCDTNLSNSACI